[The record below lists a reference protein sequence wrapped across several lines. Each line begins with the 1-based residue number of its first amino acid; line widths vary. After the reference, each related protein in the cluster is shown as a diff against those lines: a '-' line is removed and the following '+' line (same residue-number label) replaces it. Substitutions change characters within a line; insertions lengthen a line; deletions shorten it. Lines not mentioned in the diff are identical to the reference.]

1 MVVFGKGYEKYGLVE
16 EGISLGVGFEVSIAL
31 IISTEL
37 YTVLTE

>member
-16 EGISLGVGFEVSIAL
+16 EGISLGVDFEVSIAP